1 MIELGLNIGRM
12 INRVLVHDKL
22 HELSKQYLTEID
34 EANIT
39 LFANKAKQLV
49 DNTFDEFIISQ
60 EQMYLE
66 DSFHAIKDKTILLA
80 FTDVQT
86 GYRRQMQ
93 NWIESHPVEV
103 KKQTISID
111 NLPTSLPLKDR
122 ESLKRSMSTLGV
134 GTIGVVCLKFLT
146 GISWSWIGLVELAV
160 MALSVQQY
168 RVGKRMD
175 DRRYEQFQKD
185 WIESEKINIVNRID
199 MELGKWLDAAEHENT
214 RILKTFGL

>member
-1 MIELGLNIGRM
+1 MKESGLNTGM

-22 HELSKQYLTEID
+22 HELSKQYLIEIG
-34 EANIT
+34 EANIA
-39 LFANKAKQLV
+39 LFANKAKTLV
-49 DNTFDEFIISQ
+49 DNTFDDFIISQ
-60 EQMYLE
+60 EQMYLG
-66 DSFHAIKDKTILLA
+66 DSYRAIKDRTILLA

-93 NWIESHPVEV
+93 NWIESNPVEV
-103 KKQTISID
+103 KKQTISIN
-111 NLPTSLPLKDR
+111 NLPTGLPLKDR

-168 RVGKRMD
+168 NVGKRMD
-175 DRRYEQFQKD
+175 DKRYEQFQKE

-199 MELGKWLDAAEHENT
+199 MKLGKWLDAAEQENT

>member
-1 MIELGLNIGRM
+1 MKESGLNTGM

-22 HELSKQYLTEID
+22 HELSKQYLIEIG
-34 EANIT
+34 EANIA
-39 LFANKAKQLV
+39 LFANKAKTLV
-49 DNTFDEFIISQ
+49 DNTFDDFIISQ
-60 EQMYLE
+60 EQMYLGE
-66 DSFHAIKDKTILLA
+66 SYRAIKDRTILLA

-93 NWIESHPVEV
+93 NWIESNPVEV
-103 KKQTISID
+103 KKQTISI
-111 NLPTSLPLKDR
+111 NKLPTGLPLKDR

-168 RVGKRMD
+168 NVGKRMD
-175 DRRYEQFQKD
+175 DKRYEQFQKE

-199 MELGKWLDAAEHENT
+199 MELGKWLDAAEQENT